1 MKRLATKPAVAGL
14 YAITPDLADTNELL
28 RKVRLA
34 LQGGARVLQYR
45 NKIADAA
52 LQLQQAQALRQLT
65 LEFDTTFIV
74 NDDAALA
81 RQVNADGVHLGGE
94 DGSVAAARALLGE
107 SKLIGVS
114 CYNRAPL
121 ALAAVQQGADYVA
134 FGAFFPSSVK
144 PEAVRADITL
154 LQEVRRALNANSTL
168 AHNPLL
174 PPCRGKVGMGIESG
188 NILASTPT
196 LTLPLHGGGTEVS
209 RKYVPIVA
217 IGGITQQ
224 NGAMLIEAGA
234 DSLAVISAL
243 WDAPDSEQAAKK
255 FSTLFSRTKQ

>member
-1 MKRLATKPAVAGL
+1 VTKKTKKKTVKRLATKPAVAGL

-45 NKIADAA
+45 NKIASAA
-52 LQLQQAQALRQLT
+52 RQLQQALALRQLT

-81 RQVNADGVHLGGE
+81 AQVDADGMHLGGE
-94 DGSVAAARALLGE
+94 DGSVAAARTLLGE

-121 ALAAVQQGADYVA
+121 ALAAVQQGANYVA

-144 PEAVRADITL
+144 PEAVKA
-154 LQEVRRALNANSTL
+154 
-168 AHNPLL
+168 
-174 PPCRGKVGMGIESG
+174 
-188 NILASTPT
+188 
-196 LTLPLHGGGTEVS
+196 EVS
-209 RKYVPIVA
+209 MLRGARHEIHVPIVA

-224 NGAMLIEAGA
+224 NGAELVQAGA

-243 WDAPDSEQAAKK
+243 WDAPDIEASARGFSYLFEKK
-255 FSTLFSRTKQ
+255 

>member
-1 MKRLATKPAVAGL
+1 MIHGL

-45 NKIADAA
+45 NKIADAS
-52 LQLQQAQALRQLT
+52 LRLQQATALRHLT
-65 LEFDTTFIV
+65 REFDTTFIV

-81 RQVNADGVHLGGE
+81 AQVDADGVHLGGE

-107 SKLIGVS
+107 TKLIGVS

-121 ALAAVQQGADYVA
+121 AFEAARQGANYVA
-134 FGAFFPSSVK
+134 FGAFFTSSVK
-144 PEAVRADITL
+144 PEAAKAEVAMLR
-154 LQEVRRALNANSTL
+154 EVRSE
-168 AHNPLL
+168 
-174 PPCRGKVGMGIESG
+174 IS
-188 NILASTPT
+188 I
-196 LTLPLHGGGTEVS
+196 
-209 RKYVPIVA
+209 PIVA

-224 NGAMLIEAGA
+224 NGAELVAAGA

-243 WDAPDSEQAAKK
+243 WDTADIEASAKE
-255 FSTLFSRTKQ
+255 FSTLFSRT

>member
-1 MKRLATKPAVAGL
+1 MKRLATKPAIAGL

-52 LQLQQAQALRQLT
+52 LRFQQATAFRHLT
-65 LEFDTTFIV
+65 REFDTTFIV

-81 RQVNADGVHLGGE
+81 LRVNADGVHLGGE
-94 DGSVAAARALLGE
+94 DGSVATARALLGE
-107 SKLIGVS
+107 TKLVGVS

-121 ALAAVQQGADYVA
+121 ALAVVQQGADYVA

-144 PEAVRADITL
+144 PEAVKA
-154 LQEVRRALNANSTL
+154 
-168 AHNPLL
+168 
-174 PPCRGKVGMGIESG
+174 
-188 NILASTPT
+188 
-196 LTLPLHGGGTEVS
+196 EVS
-209 RKYVPIVA
+209 MLREARPEIHAPIVA

-224 NGAMLIEAGA
+224 NGAELVAAGA

-243 WDAPDSEQAAKK
+243 WDATDIEASAKE
-255 FSTLFSRTKQ
+255 FSTLFSRT